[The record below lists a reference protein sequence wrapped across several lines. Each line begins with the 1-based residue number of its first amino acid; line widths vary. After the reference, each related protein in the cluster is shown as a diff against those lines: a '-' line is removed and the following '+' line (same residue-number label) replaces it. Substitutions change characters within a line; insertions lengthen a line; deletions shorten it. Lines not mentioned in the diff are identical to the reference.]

1 MTIVLRK
8 GQRLEDV
15 LPKSNKGTDIKRLAA
30 MKYVGVLKT
39 KEDPL
44 EIQKRMRD
52 EWE

>member
-1 MTIVLRK
+1 MTIVLKR

-15 LPKSNKGTDIKRLAA
+15 LPKGTLAKPEKKLNSK
-30 MKYVGVLKT
+30 KYVGVLNL

-44 EIQKRMRD
+44 EIQRRMRD

>member
-1 MTIVLRK
+1 MTMVLRK

-15 LPKSNKGTDIKRLAA
+15 LPMANKKTGTKRLDA

>member
-1 MTIVLRK
+1 MVFILKK
-8 GQRLEDV
+8 GQRLEEI
-15 LPKSNKGTDIKRLAA
+15 LPDNILLKGKKKLDAK
-30 MKYVGVLKT
+30 KYVGVLNL

>member
-1 MTIVLRK
+1 MTIILKK

-15 LPKSNKGTDIKRLAA
+15 LPKAIAVKPAKKLDSK
-30 MKYVGVLKT
+30 KYVGVLNL

-44 EIQKRMRD
+44 EIQRRMRD